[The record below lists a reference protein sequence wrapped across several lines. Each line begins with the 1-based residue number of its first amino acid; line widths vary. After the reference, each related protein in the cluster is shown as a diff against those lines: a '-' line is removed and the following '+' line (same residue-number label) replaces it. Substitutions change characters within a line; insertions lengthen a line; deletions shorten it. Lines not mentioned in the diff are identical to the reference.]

1 MQDDIVEDPDNEF
14 GADSLPKGKGPRMI
28 NVGIPGPGAH
38 VPMCKRSWPYQ
49 LVPAYSRFKPDMIFV
64 SAGFDAHKK
73 DDINFRYAG
82 CLACLIKTTAGV

>member
-38 VPMCKRSWPYQ
+38 VPMCKHSWQ
-49 LVPAYSRFKPDMIFV
+49 FQVAAAYS
-64 SAGFDAHKK
+64 G
-73 DDINFRYAG
+73 
-82 CLACLIKTTAGV
+82 